1 MCQVHAWYEHGGR
14 AVKKTGGVSVL
25 MKFSRVGRQDMAGVG
40 GGERRSL
47 WQECKGRELRA
58 WWERN
63 NSKGR
68 ITTQSDSLWEK
79 GIQGPWEQGKGMGPF
94 LCPREDGE
102 GLRIGVPLN
111 QVLKDEMADE

>member
-1 MCQVHAWYEHGGR
+1 MVCVHG
-14 AVKKTGGVSVL
+14 
-25 MKFSRVGRQDMAGVG
+25 
-40 GGERRSL
+40 
-47 WQECKGRELRA
+47 ELRA

-63 NSKGR
+63 NGKGR
-68 ITTQSDSLWEK
+68 ITTESDSLWEK
-79 GIQGPWEQGKGMGPF
+79 GIQGPLEHGKGMGPF